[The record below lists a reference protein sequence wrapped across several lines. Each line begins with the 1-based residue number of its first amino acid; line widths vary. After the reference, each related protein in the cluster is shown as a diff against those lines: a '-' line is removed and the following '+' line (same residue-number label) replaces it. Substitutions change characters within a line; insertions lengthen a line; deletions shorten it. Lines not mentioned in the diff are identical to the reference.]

1 MSLIQEYPTLAATE
15 AAIAKL
21 QRELAALKTHKKEV
35 IPLAKVS
42 AAEAKAA
49 KVAEKKAQQEL
60 AKAARA
66 EKEKIHKE
74 MLLTEIVSIQNLT
87 PEVLLQKQE
96 ELASLSTRLEQVTA
110 QIGQYESAPKP
121 KRKTQLQQILDLLS
135 NGPLTAMEVVTYFN
149 STDSFI
155 SESYIR
161 TTLSIQAK
169 KGVLLSSDRSS
180 PGQKRSIQY
189 QLVVPV

>member
-42 AAEAKAA
+42 SAEAKAA
-49 KVAEKKAQQEL
+49 KAAEKKAQQEL

-110 QIGQYESAPKP
+110 QIGQYESEPKP